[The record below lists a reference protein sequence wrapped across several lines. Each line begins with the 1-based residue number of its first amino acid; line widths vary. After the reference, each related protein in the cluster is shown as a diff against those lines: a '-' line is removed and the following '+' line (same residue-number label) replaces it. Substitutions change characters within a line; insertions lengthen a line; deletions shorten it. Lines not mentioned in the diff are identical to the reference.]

1 MAQENP
7 SWGEE
12 RIANELLLKLSI
24 RVSPRTVRRSP
35 RRPPGRPRGDLRWS
49 TFLKSHATAI
59 VACDFS
65 KDLLYSF
72 DETRRLADA
81 QVGKLG
87 DAVLYVKLGEA
98 WSAFNAAST
107 HQRAASSAGSLRDAV
122 NDPGR
127 SNPASVGAVVIFSGD
142 PPKNLGD

>member
-1 MAQENP
+1 M
-7 SWGEE
+7 
-12 RIANELLLKLSI
+12 
-24 RVSPRTVRRSP
+24 P

-87 DAVLYVKLGEA
+87 DAVLYVKPGVA

-107 HQRAASSAGSLRDAV
+107 HQRAATRRESDSPPESGRPSQEPGIRAVRTDEDPQVILDTLRAVETLRIEVTDA
-122 NDPGR
+122 NRDWRALLDALMPT
-127 SNPASVGAVVIFSGD
+127 
-142 PPKNLGD
+142 